1 MEAIAV
7 QALQGLTVASVLFL
21 VAAGLSIIWGLMD
34 ILNFTHGTLYALGAY
49 MGMVVVALTGNF
61 WLALLLAFVIIAG
74 VGAALEIVALRRLF
88 GRDPLYY
95 FLLTFG
101 LTYILTEVIRLIWG
115 DEFLRLDMPM
125 ELAGSLNLGITFPTY
140 RLFVIGASL
149 VVAVGVW
156 LLLTRTNFGLLL
168 RAGTQNPEMV
178 SVLGTNIR
186 TVYTLGF
193 ALGCGLA
200 GIAGVLVG
208 PLSGL
213 APQMGVDLL
222 IQVFSVVIIG
232 GLGSFRGAA
241 VASILVGQIISF
253 GIRYAPGGN
262 SQLLIY
268 AAMILVLLFKP
279 SGLFVESSGREV

>member
-1 MEAIAV
+1 VEAIAV
-7 QALQGLTVASVLFL
+7 QALQGLTVGTVLFL

-34 ILNFTHGTLYALGAY
+34 ILNFTHGALYALGAY
-49 MGMVVVALTGNF
+49 VGMVVVALTGNF
-61 WLALLLAFVIIAG
+61 WLALVFAFVIVAG

-101 LTYILTEVIRLIWG
+101 LTYVLTEVIRIIWG
-115 DEFLRLDMPM
+115 DEFQRLAAPALL
-125 ELAGSLNLGITFPTY
+125 EGSVNLGITFPTY
-140 RLFVIGASL
+140 RLFVIAASV

-156 LLLTRTNFGLLL
+156 LLLTRTRFGLLL

-178 SVLGTNIR
+178 SVLGTDIR

-193 ALGCGLA
+193 ALGSALA
-200 GIAGVLVG
+200 GLAGVLVA

-213 APQMGVDLL
+213 SPQMGVDLL
-222 IQVFSVVIIG
+222 IQAFIVVIIG

-241 VASILVGQIISF
+241 VASLLVGEINAF
-253 GIRYAPGGN
+253 GIMLAPGY
-262 SQLLIY
+262 SVLLIY
-268 AAMILVLLFKP
+268 AAMILVLLLKP
-279 SGLFVESSGREV
+279 AGLFVESAGRDV

>member
-7 QALQGLTVASVLFL
+7 QALQGLTVGTVLFL

-34 ILNFTHGTLYALGAY
+34 ILNFTHGALYALGAY
-49 MGMVVVALTGNF
+49 VGMVVLALTGSF
-61 WLALLLAFVIIAG
+61 WLALLFAFVIVAG

-101 LTYILTEVIRLIWG
+101 LTYVLTEIIRIIWG
-115 DEFLRLDMPM
+115 DEFQRLAAPTA
-125 ELAGSLNLGITFPTY
+125 LAGSVNLGITFPTY
-140 RLFVIGASL
+140 RLFVIGASV

-156 LLLTRTNFGLLL
+156 LLLTRTRFGLLL

-193 ALGCGLA
+193 ALGSALA
-200 GIAGVLVG
+200 GLAGVLVA

-213 APQMGVDLL
+213 SPQMGVDLL
-222 IQVFSVVIIG
+222 IQAFIVVIIG

-241 VASILVGQIISF
+241 VASLLVGEINAF
-253 GIRYAPGGN
+253 GIMLAPGY
-262 SQLLIY
+262 SALLIY
-268 AAMILVLLFKP
+268 AAMILVLLLKP
-279 SGLFVESSGREV
+279 EGLFVESAGREV

>member
-1 MEAIAV
+1 VEAIAV
-7 QALQGLTVASVLFL
+7 QALQGLTVGTVLFL

-49 MGMVVVALTGNF
+49 VGMVVVALTGSY
-61 WLALLLAFVIIAG
+61 WLALLFAFVIVAG

-101 LTYILTEVIRLIWG
+101 LTYVLTEIIRIIWG
-115 DEFLRLDMPM
+115 DEFLRLAAPPD
-125 ELAGSLNLGITFPTY
+125 LAGSVSLGITFPIY
-140 RLFVIGASL
+140 RLFVIAASV

-156 LLLTRTNFGLLL
+156 LLLTRTSFGLLL

-193 ALGCGLA
+193 ALGSALA
-200 GIAGVLVG
+200 GVAGVLVA

-213 APQMGVDLL
+213 FPQMGVDLL
-222 IQVFSVVIIG
+222 IQAFVVVIIG

-241 VASILVGQIISF
+241 VASLLVGEINAF
-253 GIRYAPGGN
+253 GIMLAPGY
-262 SQLLIY
+262 SVLLIY
-268 AAMILVLLFKP
+268 AAMILVLLLKP
-279 SGLFVESSGREV
+279 EGLFVESAGREV

>member
-1 MEAIAV
+1 VEAIAV
-7 QALQGLTVASVLFL
+7 QALQGLTVGTVLFL

-34 ILNFTHGTLYALGAY
+34 ILNFTHGALYALGAY
-49 MGMVVVALTGNF
+49 VGMVVVALTGSF
-61 WLALLLAFVIIAG
+61 WLALLFAFVIVAG

-101 LTYILTEVIRLIWG
+101 LTYVLTEIIRIVWG
-115 DEFLRLDMPM
+115 DEFQRLAAPAAL
-125 ELAGSLNLGITFPTY
+125 EGSVNLGITFPTY
-140 RLFVIGASL
+140 RLFVIGASV

-156 LLLTRTNFGLLL
+156 LLLTRTRFGLLL

-193 ALGCGLA
+193 ALGSALA
-200 GIAGVLVG
+200 GLAGVLVA

-213 APQMGVDLL
+213 SPQMGVDLL
-222 IQVFSVVIIG
+222 IQAFIVVIIG

-241 VASILVGQIISF
+241 VASLLVGEINAF
-253 GIRYAPGGN
+253 GIMLAPGY
-262 SQLLIY
+262 SALLIY
-268 AAMILVLLFKP
+268 AAMILVLLLKP
-279 SGLFVESSGREV
+279 EGLFVESAGREV

>member
-7 QALQGLTVASVLFL
+7 QALQGLTVGTVLFL

-34 ILNFTHGTLYALGAY
+34 ILNFTHGALYALGAY
-49 MGMVVVALTGNF
+49 VGMVVVALTGSF
-61 WLALLLAFVIIAG
+61 WLALLFAFVIVAG

-101 LTYILTEVIRLIWG
+101 LTYVLTEIIRIVWG
-115 DEFLRLDMPM
+115 DEFQRLAAPAAL
-125 ELAGSLNLGITFPTY
+125 EGSVNLGITFPTY
-140 RLFVIGASL
+140 RLFVIGASV

-156 LLLTRTNFGLLL
+156 LLLTRTRFGLLL

-193 ALGCGLA
+193 ALGSALA
-200 GIAGVLVG
+200 GLAGVLVA

-213 APQMGVDLL
+213 SPQMGVDLL
-222 IQVFSVVIIG
+222 IQAFIVVIIG
-232 GLGSFRGAA
+232 GLGSIGGCFIGSLLVAVTANYAGFLAPKVALGSNIMLMVLILLWRSRGLYP
-241 VASILVGQIISF
+241 VAN
-253 GIRYAPGGN
+253 R
-262 SQLLIY
+262 
-268 AAMILVLLFKP
+268 
-279 SGLFVESSGREV
+279 

>member
-1 MEAIAV
+1 VEAIAV
-7 QALQGLTVASVLFL
+7 QTLQGLTVGTVLFL

-34 ILNFTHGTLYALGAY
+34 ILNFTHGALYALGAY
-49 MGMVVVALTGNF
+49 VGMVVLALTGSF
-61 WLALLLAFVIIAG
+61 WLALLFAFVIVAG

-101 LTYILTEVIRLIWG
+101 LTYVLTEIIRIIWG
-115 DEFLRLDMPM
+115 DEFQRLAAPAA
-125 ELAGSLNLGITFPTY
+125 LAGSVNLGITFPTY
-140 RLFVIGASL
+140 RLFVIGASV

-156 LLLTRTNFGLLL
+156 LLLTRTRFGLLL

-193 ALGCGLA
+193 ALGSALA
-200 GIAGVLVG
+200 GLAGVLVA

-213 APQMGVDLL
+213 SPQMGVDLL
-222 IQVFSVVIIG
+222 IQAFIVVIIG

-241 VASILVGQIISF
+241 VASLLVGEINAF
-253 GIRYAPGGN
+253 GIMLAPGY
-262 SQLLIY
+262 SALLIY
-268 AAMILVLLFKP
+268 AAMILVLLLKP
-279 SGLFVESSGREV
+279 EGLFVESAGREV

>member
-7 QALQGLTVASVLFL
+7 QALQGLTVGTVLFL

-34 ILNFTHGTLYALGAY
+34 ILNFTHGALYALGAY
-49 MGMVVVALTGNF
+49 VGMVILALTGSF
-61 WLALLLAFVIIAG
+61 WLALLFAFVIVAG

-101 LTYILTEVIRLIWG
+101 LTYVLTEIIRIIWG
-115 DEFLRLDMPM
+115 DEFQRLAAPAA
-125 ELAGSLNLGITFPTY
+125 LAGSVNLGITFPTY
-140 RLFVIGASL
+140 RLFVIGASV

-156 LLLTRTNFGLLL
+156 LLLTRTRFGLLL

-193 ALGCGLA
+193 ALGSALA
-200 GIAGVLVG
+200 GLAGVLVA

-213 APQMGVDLL
+213 SPQMGVDLL
-222 IQVFSVVIIG
+222 IQAFIVVIIG

-241 VASILVGQIISF
+241 VASLLVGEINAF
-253 GIRYAPGGN
+253 GIMLAPGY
-262 SQLLIY
+262 SALLIY
-268 AAMILVLLFKP
+268 AAMILVLLLKP
-279 SGLFVESSGREV
+279 EGLFVESSGREV

>member
-1 MEAIAV
+1 VEAIAV
-7 QALQGLTVASVLFL
+7 QALQGLTVGTVLFL

-49 MGMVVVALTGNF
+49 IGMVVVALTGSF
-61 WLALLLAFVIIAG
+61 WLALLFAFFIVAG
-74 VGAALEIVALRRLF
+74 VGAALEIVTLRRLF

-101 LTYILTEVIRLIWG
+101 LTYVLTEIIRIIWG
-115 DEFLRLDMPM
+115 DEFQRLPAPPD
-125 ELAGSLNLGITFPTY
+125 LAGSVNLGITFPTY
-140 RLFVIGASL
+140 RLFVIAASV

-156 LLLTRTNFGLLL
+156 LLLTRTSFGLLL

-193 ALGCGLA
+193 ALGSALA
-200 GIAGVLVG
+200 GVAGVLVA

-213 APQMGVDLL
+213 SPQMGVDLL
-222 IQVFSVVIIG
+222 IQAFIVVIIG

-241 VASILVGQIISF
+241 VASLLVGEINAF
-253 GIRYAPGGN
+253 GIMLAPGY
-262 SQLLIY
+262 SMLLIY
-268 AAMILVLLFKP
+268 AAMILVLLLKP
-279 SGLFVESSGREV
+279 AGLFVESSGREV

>member
-1 MEAIAV
+1 VEAIAV
-7 QALQGLTVASVLFL
+7 QALQGLTVGTVLFL

-34 ILNFTHGTLYALGAY
+34 ILNFTHGALYALGAY
-49 MGMVVVALTGNF
+49 VGMVVLALTGSY
-61 WLALLLAFVIIAG
+61 WLALLFAFVIVAG

-101 LTYILTEVIRLIWG
+101 LTYVLTEVIRIIWG
-115 DEFLRLDMPM
+115 DEFQRLAAPAA
-125 ELAGSLNLGITFPTY
+125 LAGSVNLGITFPTY
-140 RLFVIGASL
+140 RLFVIAASV

-156 LLLTRTNFGLLL
+156 LLLTRTRFGLLL

-178 SVLGTNIR
+178 GTNIR

-193 ALGCGLA
+193 ALGSALA
-200 GIAGVLVG
+200 GLAGVLVA

-213 APQMGVDLL
+213 SPQMGVDLL
-222 IQVFSVVIIG
+222 IQAFIVVIIG

-241 VASILVGQIISF
+241 VASLLVGEINAF
-253 GIRYAPGGN
+253 GIMLAPGY
-262 SQLLIY
+262 SALLIY
-268 AAMILVLLFKP
+268 AAMILVLLLKP
-279 SGLFVESSGREV
+279 AGLFVESSGREV

>member
-1 MEAIAV
+1 VEAIAV
-7 QALQGLTVASVLFL
+7 QALQGLTVGTVLFL

-34 ILNFTHGTLYALGAY
+34 ILNFTHGALYALGAY
-49 MGMVVVALTGNF
+49 VGMVVLALTGSY
-61 WLALLLAFVIIAG
+61 WLALLFAFVIVAG

-101 LTYILTEVIRLIWG
+101 LTYVLTEVIRIIWG
-115 DEFLRLDMPM
+115 DEFQRLAAPAA
-125 ELAGSLNLGITFPTY
+125 LAGSVNLGITFPTY
-140 RLFVIGASL
+140 RLFVIAASV

-156 LLLTRTNFGLLL
+156 LLLTRTRFGLLL

-193 ALGCGLA
+193 ALGSALA
-200 GIAGVLVG
+200 GLAGVLVA

-213 APQMGVDLL
+213 SPQMGVDLL
-222 IQVFSVVIIG
+222 IQAFIVVIIG

-241 VASILVGQIISF
+241 VASLLVGEINAF
-253 GIRYAPGGN
+253 GIMLAPGY
-262 SQLLIY
+262 SALLIY
-268 AAMILVLLFKP
+268 AAMILVLLLKP
-279 SGLFVESSGREV
+279 AGLFVESSGREV

>member
-7 QALQGLTVASVLFL
+7 QALQGLTVGTVLFL

-34 ILNFTHGTLYALGAY
+34 ILNFSHGALYALGAY
-49 MGMVVVALTGNF
+49 VGMVVVALTGSF
-61 WLALLLAFVIIAG
+61 WLALLFAFVIVAG

-101 LTYILTEVIRLIWG
+101 LTYVLTEIIRIIWG
-115 DEFLRLDMPM
+115 DEFQRLAAPPD
-125 ELAGSLNLGITFPTY
+125 LAGSVNLGITFPTY
-140 RLFVIGASL
+140 RLFVIAASV

-156 LLLTRTNFGLLL
+156 LLLTRTRFGLLL

-178 SVLGTNIR
+178 SVLGTDIR

-193 ALGCGLA
+193 ALGSALA
-200 GIAGVLVG
+200 GVAGVLVA

-213 APQMGVDLL
+213 SPQMGVDLL
-222 IQVFSVVIIG
+222 IQAFIVVIIG

-241 VASILVGQIISF
+241 VASLLVGEINAF
-253 GIRYAPGGN
+253 GIMLAPGY
-262 SQLLIY
+262 SMLLIY
-268 AAMILVLLFKP
+268 AAMILVLLLKP
-279 SGLFVESSGREV
+279 EGLFVESSGREV

>member
-7 QALQGLTVASVLFL
+7 QALQGLTFGTTLFL

-49 MGMVVVALTGNF
+49 IGFVFFGLTGGNF
-61 WLALLLAFVIIAG
+61 WLALLAAFVVIGG
-74 VGAALEIVALRRLF
+74 VGAALEVVALRQLF

-101 LTYILTEVIRLIWG
+101 LTFVLTEVIRIIWG
-115 DEFLRLDMPM
+115 DDFLGIPAPHVL
-125 ELAGSLNLGITFPTY
+125 EGSVNLGITFPIY
-140 RLFVIGASL
+140 RLFVIAVSVL
-149 VVAVGVW
+149 VAVGVW
-156 LLLTRTNFGLLL
+156 ALLTRTSFGLLL

-186 TVYTLGF
+186 SVYTVGF
-193 ALGCGLA
+193 ALGSGLA
-200 GIAGVLVG
+200 GLAGVLVA

-213 APQMGVDLL
+213 SPQMGVDLL
-222 IQVFSVVIIG
+222 LQAFIVVIIG

-241 VASILVGQIISF
+241 VASLLVGEIYAF
-253 GIRYAPGGN
+253 GIRIAP
-262 SQLLIY
+262 SFSMLLIY
-268 AAMILVLLFKP
+268 VAMILVLIVKP
-279 SGLFVESSGREV
+279 GGLFVEGSGREV

>member
-7 QALQGLTVASVLFL
+7 QALQGLTVGTVLFL

-49 MGMVVVALTGNF
+49 IGMVVVALTGSF
-61 WLALLLAFVIIAG
+61 WLALLFAFFIVAG
-74 VGAALEIVALRRLF
+74 VGAALEIVTLRRLF

-101 LTYILTEVIRLIWG
+101 LTYVLTEIIRIIWG
-115 DEFLRLDMPM
+115 DEFQRLPAPPD
-125 ELAGSLNLGITFPTY
+125 LAGSVNLGITFPTY
-140 RLFVIGASL
+140 RLFVIAASV

-156 LLLTRTNFGLLL
+156 LLLTRTSFGLLL

-193 ALGCGLA
+193 ALGSALA
-200 GIAGVLVG
+200 GVAGVLVA

-213 APQMGVDLL
+213 SPQMGVDLL
-222 IQVFSVVIIG
+222 IQAFIVVIIG

-241 VASILVGQIISF
+241 VASLLVGEINAF
-253 GIRYAPGGN
+253 GIMLAPGY
-262 SQLLIY
+262 SMLLIY
-268 AAMILVLLFKP
+268 AAMILVLLLKP
-279 SGLFVESSGREV
+279 AGLFVESSGREV

>member
-1 MEAIAV
+1 VEAIAV
-7 QALQGLTVASVLFL
+7 QALQGLTVGTVLFL

-34 ILNFTHGTLYALGAY
+34 ILNFTHGALYALGAY
-49 MGMVVVALTGNF
+49 VGMVVLALTGSY
-61 WLALLLAFVIIAG
+61 WLALLFAFVIVAG

-101 LTYILTEVIRLIWG
+101 LTYVLTEVIRIIWG
-115 DEFLRLDMPM
+115 DEFQRLAAPAA
-125 ELAGSLNLGITFPTY
+125 LAGSVNLGITFPTY
-140 RLFVIGASL
+140 RLFVIAASV

-156 LLLTRTNFGLLL
+156 LLLTRTRFGLLL

-193 ALGCGLA
+193 ALGSALA
-200 GIAGVLVG
+200 GLAGVLVA
-208 PLSGL
+208 PLF
-213 APQMGVDLL
+213 
-222 IQVFSVVIIG
+222 IVVIIG

-241 VASILVGQIISF
+241 VASLLVGEINAF
-253 GIRYAPGGN
+253 GIMLAPGY
-262 SQLLIY
+262 SALLIY
-268 AAMILVLLFKP
+268 AAMILVLLLKP
-279 SGLFVESSGREV
+279 AGLFVESSGREV

>member
-7 QALQGLTVASVLFL
+7 QALQGLTVGTVLFL

-34 ILNFTHGTLYALGAY
+34 ILNFTHGTLYALGSY
-49 MGMVVVALTGNF
+49 IGMVVVVLTGSF
-61 WLALLLAFVIIAG
+61 WLALLFAFFIVAG

-101 LTYILTEVIRLIWG
+101 LTYVLTEIIRIIWG
-115 DEFLRLDMPM
+115 DEFQRLPAPPD
-125 ELAGSLNLGITFPTY
+125 LAGSVNLGITFPTY
-140 RLFVIGASL
+140 RLFVIAASV

-156 LLLTRTNFGLLL
+156 LLLTRTSFGLLL

-193 ALGCGLA
+193 ALGSALA
-200 GIAGVLVG
+200 GVAGVLVG

-213 APQMGVDLL
+213 SPQMGVDLL
-222 IQVFSVVIIG
+222 IQAFIVVIIG

-241 VASILVGQIISF
+241 VASLLVGEINAF
-253 GIRYAPGGN
+253 GIMLAPGY
-262 SQLLIY
+262 SMLLIY
-268 AAMILVLLFKP
+268 AAMILVLLLKP
-279 SGLFVESSGREV
+279 AGLFVESSGREV

>member
-1 MEAIAV
+1 VEAIAV
-7 QALQGLTVASVLFL
+7 QALQGLTVGTVLFL

-34 ILNFTHGTLYALGAY
+34 ILNFSHGALYALGAY
-49 MGMVVVALTGNF
+49 VGMVVVALTGSF
-61 WLALLLAFVIIAG
+61 WLALLFAFVIVAG

-101 LTYILTEVIRLIWG
+101 LTYVLTEIIRIIWG
-115 DEFLRLDMPM
+115 DEFQRLAAPPD
-125 ELAGSLNLGITFPTY
+125 LAGSVNLGITFPTY
-140 RLFVIGASL
+140 RLFVIAASV

-156 LLLTRTNFGLLL
+156 LLLTRTRFGLLL

-178 SVLGTNIR
+178 SVLGTDIR

-193 ALGCGLA
+193 ALGSALA
-200 GIAGVLVG
+200 GVAGVLVA

-213 APQMGVDLL
+213 SPQMGVDLL
-222 IQVFSVVIIG
+222 IQAFIVVIIG

-241 VASILVGQIISF
+241 VASLLVGEINAF
-253 GIRYAPGGN
+253 GIMLAPGY
-262 SQLLIY
+262 SMLLIY
-268 AAMILVLLFKP
+268 AAMILVLLLKP
-279 SGLFVESSGREV
+279 EGLFVESSGREV

>member
-1 MEAIAV
+1 VEAIAV
-7 QALQGLTVASVLFL
+7 QALQGLTVGTVLFL

-34 ILNFTHGTLYALGAY
+34 ILNFTHGALYALGAY
-49 MGMVVVALTGNF
+49 VGMVVVALTGNF
-61 WLALLLAFVIIAG
+61 WLALVFAFVIVAG

-101 LTYILTEVIRLIWG
+101 LTYVLTEVIRIIWG
-115 DEFLRLDMPM
+115 DEFQRLAAPAML
-125 ELAGSLNLGITFPTY
+125 EGSVNLGITFPTY
-140 RLFVIGASL
+140 RLFVIAASV

-156 LLLTRTNFGLLL
+156 LLLTRTRFGLLL

-178 SVLGTNIR
+178 SVLGTDIR

-193 ALGCGLA
+193 ALGSALA
-200 GIAGVLVG
+200 GLAGVLVA

-213 APQMGVDLL
+213 SPQMGVDLL
-222 IQVFSVVIIG
+222 IQAFIVVIIG

-241 VASILVGQIISF
+241 VASLLVGEINAF
-253 GIRYAPGGN
+253 GIMLAPGY
-262 SQLLIY
+262 SVLLIY
-268 AAMILVLLFKP
+268 AAMILVLLLKP
-279 SGLFVESSGREV
+279 AGLFVESAGRDV

>member
-7 QALQGLTVASVLFL
+7 QALQGLTVGTVLFL

-34 ILNFTHGTLYALGAY
+34 ILNFTHGALYALGAY
-49 MGMVVVALTGNF
+49 VGMVVVALTGSY
-61 WLALLLAFVIIAG
+61 WLALLFAFVIVAG

-101 LTYILTEVIRLIWG
+101 LTYVLTEIIRIVWG
-115 DEFLRLDMPM
+115 DEFQRLAAPAVL
-125 ELAGSLNLGITFPTY
+125 EGSVNLGITFPTY
-140 RLFVIGASL
+140 RLFVIAASV

-156 LLLTRTNFGLLL
+156 LLLTRTRFGLLL

-193 ALGCGLA
+193 ALGSALA
-200 GIAGVLVG
+200 GLAGVLVA

-213 APQMGVDLL
+213 SPQMGVDLL
-222 IQVFSVVIIG
+222 IQAFIVVIIG

-241 VASILVGQIISF
+241 VASLLVGEINAF
-253 GIRYAPGGN
+253 GIMLAPGY
-262 SQLLIY
+262 SALLIY
-268 AAMILVLLFKP
+268 AAMILVLLLKP
-279 SGLFVESSGREV
+279 AGLFVESSGREV

>member
-1 MEAIAV
+1 
-7 QALQGLTVASVLFL
+7 
-21 VAAGLSIIWGLMD
+21 
-34 ILNFTHGTLYALGAY
+34 
-49 MGMVVVALTGNF
+49 MVVVALTGSY
-61 WLALLLAFVIIAG
+61 WLALLFAFVIVAG

-101 LTYILTEVIRLIWG
+101 LTYVLTEIIRIIWG
-115 DEFLRLDMPM
+115 DEFQRLAAPAA
-125 ELAGSLNLGITFPTY
+125 LAGSVNLGITFPTY
-140 RLFVIGASL
+140 RLFVIAASV

-156 LLLTRTNFGLLL
+156 LLLTRTRFGLLL

-193 ALGCGLA
+193 ALGSALA
-200 GIAGVLVG
+200 GLAGVLVA

-213 APQMGVDLL
+213 SPQMGVDLL
-222 IQVFSVVIIG
+222 IQAFIVVIIG

-241 VASILVGQIISF
+241 VASLLVGEINAF
-253 GIRYAPGGN
+253 GIMLAPGY
-262 SQLLIY
+262 SALLIY
-268 AAMILVLLFKP
+268 AAMILVLLLKP
-279 SGLFVESSGREV
+279 EGLFVESSGREV